1 MAATI
6 DPGIRHKDTII
17 PSVKKNLVIDGPFI
31 VVFSFSSFF

>member
-17 PSVKKNLVIDGPFI
+17 PNVKKNLVIDGPFI
-31 VVFSFSSFF
+31 SLPSFL